1 MTPLTP
7 NECRVLGV
15 LVEKAQTTPAQYPL
29 TLNALVAGCN
39 QKNNRDPVTELS
51 EDDILEA
58 LDGLRAKGL
67 AREVDL
73 AGSRVPKYRHVARE
87 GLSVDTN
94 QLVVLTELLL
104 RGPQT
109 VGEIRGR
116 AGRMH
121 PLESVEV
128 VENILDSLITR
139 EFPLVRRLSPLP
151 GTRAERFQQLLCP
164 ELHPVQMVAS
174 NPGGGSAATARAI
187 TDNALQQRVAALE
200 AEVASLR
207 ALLEAAGFTSDAV

>member
-51 EDDILEA
+51 EDDVLEA

-67 AREVDL
+67 AREVDM

-109 VGEIRGR
+109 VGEIRSR

-139 EFPLVRRLSPLP
+139 EFPLVKRLSPLP
-151 GTRAERFQQLLCP
+151 GTRAERFQQMLCP
-164 ELHPVQMVAS
+164 ALHPVQAAAPS
-174 NPGGGSAATARAI
+174 GGGGPVAPVRPV
-187 TDNALQQRVAALE
+187 TDAALQQRVAALE